1 MVEYTCSKCE
11 KKFNQKG
18 HYDRHLSRKT
28 SCIPESVIREKI
40 KQELEVK
47 KTEKIK
53 VVDLF
58 SGAGGLTMGFH
69 RPEFEVL
76 FGVEHDVHAAR
87 TYSANF
93 KHQMFNEDIRSLNA
107 DTLVEKYGRA
117 DIVIGGPPCQGFSM
131 AGKRDTKDPR
141 NSLFMDYL
149 RFVSAFRPKYFVM
162 ENVPGIL
169 TMKTADGVLVSNIIA
184 TEVENIGYNLKWKIL
199 LAADF
204 GVPQKRRRVIFL
216 GWRKDVNEPQHPE
229 PSHTKENYVCM
240 KDVLIPREEVDEKYY
255 HSQKMV
261 DGFNARKIRNKE
273 NGKGFGAQFIK
284 NDEPC
289 YTISARY
296 YKDGSDALVKYS
308 DTEIRR
314 LTEKEAARVQSFPD
328 DFVFPCS
335 GMQTYKQ
342 IGNAV
347 ACKLAGAIGGALL
360 KQFHPT

>member
-1 MVEYTCSKCE
+1 
-11 KKFNQKG
+11 
-18 HYDRHLSRKT
+18 
-28 SCIPESVIREKI
+28 
-40 KQELEVK
+40 
-47 KTEKIK
+47 
-53 VVDLF
+53 
-58 SGAGGLTMGFH
+58 
-69 RPEFEVL
+69 
-76 FGVEHDVHAAR
+76 
-87 TYSANF
+87 
-93 KHQMFNEDIRSLNA
+93 
-107 DTLVEKYGRA
+107 
-117 DIVIGGPPCQGFSM
+117 
-131 AGKRDTKDPR
+131 
-141 NSLFMDYL
+141 
-149 RFVSAFRPKYFVM
+149 
-162 ENVPGIL
+162 
-169 TMKTADGVLVSNIIA
+169 MKTADGVLVSNIIA

-216 GWRKDVNEPQHPE
+216 GWRKDVIEPQHPE

-240 KDVLIPREEVDEKYY
+240 KDVLIPREKVDEKYY

-261 DGFNARKIRNKE
+261 AGFNARKIRNKE

-335 GMQTYKQ
+335 GVQTYKQ

-347 ACKLAGAIGGALL
+347 ACKLASAIGGALL
-360 KQFHPT
+360 KEFHPA

>member
-1 MVEYTCSKCE
+1 VSE
-11 KKFNQKG
+11 
-18 HYDRHLSRKT
+18 D
-28 SCIPESVIREKI
+28 IIREQV
-40 KQELEVK
+40 KQELEI
-47 KTEKIK
+47 KTSPKVK

-58 SGAGGLTMGFH
+58 SGAGGLTMGF
-69 RPEFEVL
+69 RDPSFEVL
-76 FGVEHDVHAAR
+76 FGVEHDAPAAR

-93 KHQMFNEDIRSLNA
+93 NHPMLNEDIRNLNA
-107 DTLVEKYGRA
+107 DALVEKYGRA

-169 TMKTADGVLVSNIIA
+169 TMKTSDGRLVSDIIRE
-184 TEVENIGYNLKWKIL
+184 EVDAAGYSLKWKIL

-216 GWRKDVNEPQHPE
+216 GWRKDVDEPTHPE
-229 PSHTKENYVCM
+229 PTHTKDTYVCM
-240 KDVLIPREEVDEKYY
+240 RDILLPRNEVLPKYY
-255 HSQKMV
+255 HSQKMI
-261 DGFNARKIRNKE
+261 DGFASRKLRNE
-273 NGKGFGAQFIK
+273 ANGKGFGAQFVK
-284 NDEPC
+284 DDEPC

-296 YKDGSDALVKYS
+296 HKDGSDALVKYS
-308 DTEIRR
+308 DNEIRR
-314 LTEKEAARVQSFPD
+314 LTEKEVARVQSFPD

-335 GMQTYKQ
+335 GVQTYKQ

-347 ACKLAGAIGGALL
+347 ACKLAVAIGGSLL
-360 KQFHPT
+360 KHLHPADDLGK